1 MIYRTIE
8 ARRFSK
14 NLEDW
19 LVFKRYFFFKIIRT
33 KCHCKA
39 CVKTSAVRRL
49 LPFVGSVKRISGFIY
64 EETRGVLNVFRVGVY
79 VLVCVCVCDAV
90 RLALILNTVQYCSY
104 SCKAVNHVSV
114 LNDNKEQLPGESG
127 TTRCRK
133 YITGASKGEKWVS
146 WDHFWNR
153 DYILFLRRD
162 MLKSITQMKVKC
174 YTGKLLYFKIQHHV
188 ST

>member
-1 MIYRTIE
+1 MSKHPPSVVFCLSLGVSSASPVSFTRKL
-8 ARRFSK
+8 AVFSM
-14 NLEDW
+14 
-19 LVFKRYFFFKIIRT
+19 
-33 KCHCKA
+33 C
-39 CVKTSAVRRL
+39 
-49 LPFVGSVKRISGFIY
+49 SVW
-64 EETRGVLNVFRVGVY
+64 GVY
-79 VLVCVCVCDAV
+79 VLVCVCVCDVV
-90 RLALILNTVQYCSY
+90 RLALILNTVQYWSY

-174 YTGKLLYFKIQHHV
+174 YSLRQTIIFSNSTPRFHIVKLHTEILIMK
-188 ST
+188 TKL